1 MFTTQLHGN
10 SYTFSDSSIPVIVI
24 ANRHLSLVMLI
35 SHDRE
40 YEIKF
45 ESGKAATNILQQQL
59 SPLRHVRADNQCDDV
74 RVHTDQSALTSIH
87 RHVRCCRASNIPQIH
102 PESRQSRTARL
113 PKRSHLYGWC
123 RLRNADHMTYHCLH
137 YSVSQIVWQSFSTSD
152 AFLTGNFDFFLTK
165 LFRKCL
171 YWFNL
176 HYWRK

>member
-1 MFTTQLHGN
+1 M
-10 SYTFSDSSIPVIVI
+10 VI

-35 SHDRE
+35 SHDGE

-87 RHVRCCRASNIPQIH
+87 RHVRCCRASNIQQIH

-123 RLRNADHMTYHCLH
+123 RLRNADHMTSLFTLF
-137 YSVSQIVWQSFSTSD
+137 SQSNCFGK
-152 AFLTGNFDFFLTK
+152 FLNK
-165 LFRKCL
+165 
-171 YWFNL
+171 
-176 HYWRK
+176 